1 MATRTAKENP
11 RIRED
16 GGFHGVFATALRPIP
31 GVRCS
36 RCNPHEGEPY
46 GGGLTIKD
54 ADGFHAGLNVLDVYG
69 VLAGVEPAPSSAF
82 VMAPGLS
89 PRWLY
94 GVPKRLRALVHPNG
108 RALSLCLS
116 TLLVTIKCADCS
128 GSDPDSFAG
137 MNGRPRCH
145 A

>member
-1 MATRTAKENP
+1 MVGSSRRCQKENP

-82 VMAPGLS
+82 VMAYRNFPPLGITGRS
-89 PRWLY
+89 CI
-94 GVPKRLRALVHPNG
+94 VLRYCLFRAS
-108 RALSLCLS
+108 RALS
-116 TLLVTIKCADCS
+116 
-128 GSDPDSFAG
+128 
-137 MNGRPRCH
+137 
-145 A
+145 